1 MFAYHGGL
9 HSSPHHTWTHLLSQD
24 LRGAARNL
32 RPAWTLF
39 LPQEMGKC
47 RKAGNMTLTLRKE
60 NQSGH
65 GERVSQMERRVLTEL
80 TTQAAVRIGTVKR
93 GTMSGVRA
101 SPMTVLESKERPLRS
116 WGRCLNLQRGAG
128 GMREQKVKATSW

>member
-1 MFAYHGGL
+1 MQEGRQHDFDPEKKEPVRAWGKSVTDGEE
-9 HSSPHHTWTHLLSQD
+9 
-24 LRGAARNL
+24 GA
-32 RPAWTLF
+32 
-39 LPQEMGKC
+39 
-47 RKAGNMTLTLRKE
+47 
-60 NQSGH
+60 S
-65 GERVSQMERRVLTEL
+65 EL
-80 TTQAAVRIGTVKR
+80 TTQAAVRIGMVKR

>member
-1 MFAYHGGL
+1 
-9 HSSPHHTWTHLLSQD
+9 
-24 LRGAARNL
+24 
-32 RPAWTLF
+32 
-39 LPQEMGKC
+39 
-47 RKAGNMTLTLRKE
+47 MTLTLRKE
-60 NQSGH
+60 NQSEH

-80 TTQAAVRIGTVKR
+80 TTQAAVRIGTVKQ

-116 WGRCLNLQRGAG
+116 WGRGLNLQRGAG